1 MEAAEKAWGKA
12 DLDTQEAENKSELL
26 PLHTAHAL
34 KYKDSAEHITRA
46 VLVAEMNKEYK
57 VPFLKE
63 FMYCFYGMKKGAA
76 IVWKSQNLLKY
87 LQITWLLLQKEITP
101 VSN

>member
-34 KYKDSAEHITRA
+34 EYKDRAEQITRA
-46 VLVAEMNKEYK
+46 VLVAEMNK
-57 VPFLKE
+57 
-63 FMYCFYGMKKGAA
+63 
-76 IVWKSQNLLKY
+76 
-87 LQITWLLLQKEITP
+87 
-101 VSN
+101 